1 MEIEGFDLPDD
12 LYYHPEHIWA
22 RVDGE
27 LVTCGLTDFAQRLA
41 GDVAFVNLPY
51 EEDEVK
57 QGEKAGT
64 VETGKWLGVIYA
76 PVSGEVT
83 KVNEEIEDEPSLVN
97 DDPYGG
103 GWFFEIKM
111 SDASELD
118 ELLKGEAAAEWLK
131 QEIEEH
137 REDIQ

>member
-51 EEDEVK
+51 EGDEVEQNK
-57 QGEKAGT
+57 KAFRRGL
-64 VETGKWLGVIYA
+64 ELGQA
-76 PVSGEVT
+76 LG
-83 KVNEEIEDEPSLVN
+83 D
-97 DDPYGG
+97 
-103 GWFFEIKM
+103 
-111 SDASELD
+111 
-118 ELLKGEAAAEWLK
+118 
-131 QEIEEH
+131 
-137 REDIQ
+137 